1 MSEKDR
7 SKNRP
12 VSNPPIYPAGPPMS
26 QHKYGPHET
35 DTQWYFRN
43 NGKFRGK

>member
-7 SKNRP
+7 KYNRP
-12 VSNPPIYPAGPPMS
+12 VSNPPIQPAGAPMA
-26 QHKYGPHET
+26 QHKYGPHMS
-35 DTQWYFRN
+35 DADWYFQS

>member
-7 SKNRP
+7 KRNRP
-12 VSNPPIYPAGPPMS
+12 VSNPPINPAGAPMS

-35 DTQWYFRN
+35 DAQWYFRTS
-43 NGKFRGK
+43 GKLRGK